1 MSTNAE
7 ATPQQAYEAVA
18 SGAAVLIDVRE
29 PWESEQQRVPDALL
43 IPLSEV
49 AGRLDEIPDDRDVFV
64 HCRVGG
70 RSAKAVEFLREHG
83 RPRAINVVGG
93 IEAWE
98 EAGLPVAP

>member
-1 MSTNAE
+1 VPTHAE
-7 ATPQQAYEAVA
+7 ATPQQAYDAVT

-29 PWESEQQRVPDALL
+29 AWESEQQHVPGALL

-49 AGRLDEIPDDRDVFV
+49 AVRLEEIPDDRDVFV

-70 RSAKAVEFLREHG
+70 RSARAVEFLRDHG

-98 EAGLPVAP
+98 AAGLPIAG